1 MVVKATRGWVHRLPG
16 APSLSLFLAKT
27 GAARLLLVYGIEFGT
42 IVQSYPGA
50 QRVITWTPAASLF
63 PGGRTNSETI
73 ALTTLGVV
81 YQPRW
86 TQWDVNVKKNFRFG
100 RKVLSGQF
108 DVFNILNSNTIW
120 STNDAIGASLGQMQS
135 IQPGRMPR
143 VALQM
148 RW

>member
-1 MVVKATRGWVHRLPG
+1 MSNGGRFCDQSAFDVPFRHEFK
-16 APSLSLFLAKT
+16 LAANT
-27 GAARLLLVYGIEFGT
+27 PLLYGIEFGT

-63 PGGRTNSETI
+63 PGGRTNAETI
-73 ALTTLGVV
+73 VLSAPGSV

-86 TQWDVNVKKNFRFG
+86 TQWDVNLKKNFPYRG
-100 RKVLSGQF
+100 RVFSLQL
-108 DVFNILNSNTIW
+108 DVFNVLNSNTIW
-120 STNDAIGASLGQMQS
+120 LTNDAIGASLGQVQK

-143 VALQM
+143 IAFQM